1 MKTKFLAVIV
11 AFVFA
16 SCGGSS
22 SEPSYPSPGGY
33 SNTGGSNVNFG
44 SRSSN
49 HTDVEFRRTS
59 YGCDECGCTGY
70 WGKYHYL
77 SHKYEGPC
85 QNSDGYGHRCNHTP
99 KEHGLPEY

>member
-33 SNTGGSNVNFG
+33 GNTGGSNVSF
-44 SRSSN
+44 RSES
-49 HTDVEFRRTS
+49 
-59 YGCDECGCTGY
+59 
-70 WGKYHYL
+70 
-77 SHKYEGPC
+77 
-85 QNSDGYGHRCNHTP
+85 SDGYIHEGSISLTRVASHISESFPHYTKRGIHYVKYGSVYIRISGVGKFVSIGNIDYYA
-99 KEHGLPEY
+99 L